1 MEIQA
6 TSNPEI
12 GKSILTGGFRTN
24 YHDYGTGDVPAVF
37 VHGSGPGVTAW
48 ANWRLVLPKMADSRR
63 VIAPD
68 MVGFGYTDRPEGIL
82 FNMAVWGK
90 QLIDFM
96 NALKLDVI
104 DVVGNSFG
112 GGLAIYMAIHYPERI
127 RKLVLMGS
135 MGTEFKIT
143 AGLDNVWGY
152 QPSFEAM
159 KSSINSFVCNKALAT
174 DDLVKMRYDASVRPG
189 YQETFGRMFP
199 APRQHSVDM
208 MASPYGDIA
217 EIRHDTLIIHGREDQ
232 VIPPEASLV
241 LFSLI
246 PNAQLHMFGKC
257 GHWTQIEQNARFV
270 RAVDAFLA
278 E

>member
-1 MEIQA
+1 MQA
-6 TSNPEI
+6 MNNPEI
-12 GKSILTGGFRTN
+12 GKSILTGGYRTN
-24 YHDYGTGDVPAVF
+24 YHDYGSGGVPVVF

-68 MVGFGYTDRPEGIL
+68 MVGFGYTDRPEGIK

-96 NALKLDVI
+96 DALGLDVI
-104 DVVGNSFG
+104 DMVGNSFG
-112 GGLAIYMAIHYPERI
+112 GGLALHMAIHYPKRI
-127 RKLVLMGS
+127 RRLVLMGS

-143 AGLDNVWGY
+143 EGLDNVWGY
-152 QPSFEAM
+152 QPSFESM
-159 KSSINSFVCNKALAT
+159 KSAIDSFVCNKAIAT

-217 EIRHDTLIIHGREDQ
+217 EIQHDTLIIHGREDQ
-232 VIPPEASLV
+232 VIPPEASHV

-257 GHWTQIEQNARFV
+257 GHWTQIEQTAKFV
-270 RAVDAFLA
+270 KVVDSFLA